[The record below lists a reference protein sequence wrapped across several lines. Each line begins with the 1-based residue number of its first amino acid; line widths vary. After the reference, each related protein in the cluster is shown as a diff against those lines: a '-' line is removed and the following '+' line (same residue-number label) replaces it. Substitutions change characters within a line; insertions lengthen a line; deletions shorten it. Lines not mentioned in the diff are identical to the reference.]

1 MSYYYDEHDEDDL
14 PEITIPAKHYTR
26 DLSDDDDDDDD
37 DEQAKNSLQSKT
49 TTIRISS
56 FLFSH

>member
-26 DLSDDDDDDDD
+26 DLSDDDDDDD
-37 DEQAKNSLQSKT
+37 EQAKNSLQSKT